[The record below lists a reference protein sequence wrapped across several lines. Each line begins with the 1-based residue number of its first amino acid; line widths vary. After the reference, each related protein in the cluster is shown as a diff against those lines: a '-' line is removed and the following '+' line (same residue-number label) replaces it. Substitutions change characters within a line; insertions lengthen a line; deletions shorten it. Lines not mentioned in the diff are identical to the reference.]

1 MTDSLFGSTSEIVY
15 NRDMKPT
22 KEHILEYLHEIKSE
36 LKRDGIV
43 QLGLFGS
50 YARDENTLY
59 SDIDIAIKKEE
70 GYLSRRSAYEYFDEV
85 AKLKAKIFEKFHR
98 SSDVFDLDS
107 VSGMKDSILRDII
120 YV

>member
-1 MTDSLFGSTSEIVY
+1 MNHSIIIG
-15 NRDMKPT
+15 MKPT
-22 KEHILEYLHEIKSE
+22 KEHILNYLCELKSE
-36 LKRDGIV
+36 LSEAGIT

-50 YARDENTLY
+50 YARGDQTLY

-70 GYLSRRSAYEYFDEV
+70 DYLKHRNAYAYFEDV
-85 AKLKAKIFEKFHR
+85 AKIKHLLFEKFRR

-107 VSGMKDSILRDII
+107 SSSMKDSIIRDII

>member
-1 MTDSLFGSTSEIVY
+1 MSLLLINHCIIIG
-15 NRDMKPT
+15 MKPT
-22 KEHILEYLHEIKSE
+22 QENILEYLHELKSE
-36 LKRDGIV
+36 LHQAGIT

-50 YARDENTLY
+50 YARGDQTLY

-70 GYLSRRSAYEYFDEV
+70 DYLKHRNAYVYFEDV
-85 AKLKAKIFEKFHR
+85 AKIKHLLFEKFRR

-107 VSGMKDSILRDII
+107 ISNMKDSILRDII